1 MVGQRVKNSFH
12 NAGRGFWQTLKTELN
27 FRIQVVMAS
36 LVIVALLYF
45 RPLLWQSVMI
55 LLLITV
61 VLVMELINTA
71 FEYIT
76 DLLKPRLHHYVATIK
91 DVLAAAVLIMTIGS
105 VAIGTMIFW
114 PYFMSLF
121 R

>member
-12 NAGRGFWQTLKTELN
+12 HAARGFWRVLKAELN
-27 FRIQVVMAS
+27 FRIEVVVS
-36 LVIVALLYF
+36 IIVIIALSYF
-45 RPLLWQSVMI
+45 RLPLWQSVMV

-61 VLVMELINTA
+61 VLVMELLNTA
-71 FEYIT
+71 FEYVT
-76 DLLKPRLHHYVATIK
+76 DLLKPRLNHYVAAIK
-91 DVLAAAVLIMTIGS
+91 DVLAAAVFITSIGS
-105 VAIGTMIFW
+105 AVIGVMIFW